1 MDSTISFFDKDES
14 RNRKV
19 TTAMDYPGIAPR
31 GSEGKL
37 KMKGS
42 FIY

>member
-14 RNRKV
+14 RKV
-19 TTAMDYPGIAPR
+19 TTDYPRIAPR

>member
-14 RNRKV
+14 RKV
-19 TTAMDYPGIAPR
+19 TMAMDYPGIAPR